1 MANCQVC
8 QDDDGR
14 AREVP
19 ISVTRWTATGTETT
33 LRCPLCG
40 WEDTQPDASA
50 LPHPA
55 PGAVAGEPEPARSG
69 DDDRSRAA

>member
-1 MANCQVC
+1 MPNCQVC

-40 WEDTQPDASA
+40 RQDTRSDAPA
-50 LPHPA
+50 PHHPA
-55 PGAVAGEPEPARSG
+55 PDGPEPDRSG
-69 DDDRSRAA
+69 GDDRSRAA